1 MCFENQKALLFTSK
15 EIIFSDLKV
24 LHSMIIVLKVFY
36 WKTSFLRDD
45 SLWILLL
52 LVMEAVCAKLKP
64 TSSLIN
70 FL

>member
-1 MCFENQKALLFTSK
+1 MCFENQKALLFATM
-15 EIIFSDLKV
+15 EIKVLDLKV
-24 LHSMIIVLKVFY
+24 LHFMIIVLKVFY

-45 SLWILLL
+45 SCLNLLL